1 MFVAGIV
8 VALIAGALPVLG
20 IIESGPA
27 ALIGIIGI
35 GLIALSASL
44 RRRRS

>member
-8 VALIAGALPVLG
+8 VALVAGALLVLG
-20 IIESGPA
+20 VIESGPA
-27 ALIGIIGI
+27 ALIGILGI